1 MVGRV
6 PERSGLITMESGR
19 VVEMRCGVVLEKE
32 KGKRIA
38 ALSARMSVEQANASG
53 IPTNAM

>member
-1 MVGRV
+1 
-6 PERSGLITMESGR
+6 MESGR